1 MGGVEQVGMVVV
13 VGVVE
18 VGGVVE
24 VVEVM
29 ESRNESRKRILI
41 ELDIDIR
48 QLLVSA
54 NLITCHH
61 HPHHQVL

>member
-1 MGGVEQVGMVVV
+1 MEVE
-13 VGVVE
+13 VVE
-18 VGGVVE
+18 EGVGEGG